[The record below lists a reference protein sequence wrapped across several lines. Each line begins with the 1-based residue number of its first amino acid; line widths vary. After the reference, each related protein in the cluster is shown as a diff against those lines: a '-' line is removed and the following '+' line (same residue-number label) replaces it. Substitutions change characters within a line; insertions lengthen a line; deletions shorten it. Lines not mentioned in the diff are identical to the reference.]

1 MLTDSSQ
8 PAVEDVSGQRVVKN
22 HRDPV
27 NWNCC
32 LSQLFAPGLQQRSYE
47 RSCFGGTVRVPY
59 FTYFRTVQGFSDSET
74 MKLHGPFRGDE
85 LQDPKR
91 EFLQARFKVQS
102 GIVDIRE
109 RLIGLSAQIFDTPD
123 EQPTLAPEFAVNGT
137 LRTASQLD
145 DLVDRDTL
153 IASLQKQV
161 RCNFLK
167 LAVSRL
173 SSRPLVRHSSLF
185 SS

>member
-1 MLTDSSQ
+1 MTGVDS
-8 PAVEDVSGQRVVKN
+8 
-22 HRDPV
+22 RD
-27 NWNCC
+27 
-32 LSQLFAPGLQQRSYE
+32 L
-47 RSCFGGTVRVPY
+47 
-59 FTYFRTVQGFSDSET
+59 
-74 MKLHGPFRGDE
+74 
-85 LQDPKR
+85 
-91 EFLQARFKVQS
+91 
-102 GIVDIRE
+102 
-109 RLIGLSAQIFDTPD
+109 DTPD